1 LEHIAEET
9 RLYDGVHELL
19 NLLENKNKTW
29 GIVTNKSTW
38 LTIPLLEALELDKRA
53 ACIVCGDTLEQR
65 KPHPA
70 PILHACEL
78 IQAEPASTIY
88 IGDALRDIEAGK
100 RAGTKTM
107 VALYG
112 YIEENEDPNDWNADT
127 MVNSVH
133 EINDKISELCS

>member
-1 LEHIAEET
+1 M
-9 RLYDGVHELL
+9 
-19 NLLENKNKTW
+19 
-29 GIVTNKSTW
+29 
-38 LTIPLLEALELDKRA
+38 EALELDKRT

-78 IQAEPASTIY
+78 VQAEPASTIY
-88 IGDALRDIEAGK
+88 IGDASRDIEAGK

-112 YIEENEDPNDWNADT
+112 YIEKNENPKDWNADT

-133 EINDKISELCS
+133 EIHDKISELRS